1 MKILAIGITYDT
13 DGYEDLNLPTDMVC
27 EVESEDEIADYISD
41 KTGWLVKG
49 FAIAEL

>member
-1 MKILAIGITYDT
+1 MKFLAIGIIYDT
-13 DGYEDLNLPTDMVC
+13 DGYEVNLPTDMIC

-41 KTGWLVKG
+41 KTGWLVKS